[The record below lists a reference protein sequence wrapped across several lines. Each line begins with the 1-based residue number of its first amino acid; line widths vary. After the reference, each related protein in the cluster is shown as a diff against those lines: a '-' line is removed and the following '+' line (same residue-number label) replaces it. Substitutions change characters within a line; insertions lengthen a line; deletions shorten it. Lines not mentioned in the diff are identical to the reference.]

1 MADSDKRLDAVEDEL
16 KLLKGEVKRTLVDL
30 WALIMKEDSPL
41 QDNLDGLRNKRR
53 NREEPSR
60 ELLAVTDAETSG
72 LERKKMEALEEEIKS
87 LREGALEQARA
98 LASAPGPQPGPAPGS
113 EFTPHM
119 PGVGYPAPGM
129 YPANPGPGLPPPKPN
144 PRGPGLHLRLP

>member
-30 WALIMKEDSPL
+30 SALIMKEDSPL

-98 LASAPGPQPGPAPGS
+98 LAWAPGPQPGPASGS

>member
-53 NREEPSR
+53 NREEPSSS
-60 ELLAVTDAETSG
+60 LLAVTDAETSG

-98 LASAPGPQPGPAPGS
+98 LP
-113 EFTPHM
+113 
-119 PGVGYPAPGM
+119 
-129 YPANPGPGLPPPKPN
+129 
-144 PRGPGLHLRLP
+144 